1 MLPIL
6 GGLLTVKS
14 VAFKEDFHVDP
25 SEYLAKV
32 NTSGN
37 GTVDPNAIIDEM
49 LKEVYHQYDVGAFNC
64 YVATAIYGASFLFS
78 LYQWYLNHRAGKI

>member
-14 VAFKEDFHVDP
+14 IAFKEDFHVAP
-25 SEYLAKV
+25 EEYLNKV
-32 NTSGN
+32 NNST
-37 GTVDPNAIIDEM
+37 DPNAIIDEM
-49 LKEVYHQYDVGAFNC
+49 LHEVYKQYDVGAFNC

-78 LYQWYLNHRAGKI
+78 LHQWYMNHRAGKI